1 MFMIMAAMAVAN
13 KTGKKLTS
21 MLNGTI
27 NGTTCGDQWM
37 VPHRKRKDNNNNRK
51 QKTIVQGFF
60 IFTTWGFTLDL
71 LGGDLERSVADRVN
85 HIVSGL
91 SVNSASNRLGSAEN
105 LLDCSLK
112 LLRHGPGAH
121 DAGNAVDLINGDVS
135 VVLDFSLRNKKRRRK
150 KRRKKKER

>member
-1 MFMIMAAMAVAN
+1 MGPRVGIN
-13 KTGKKLTS
+13 GWCRTERERITITTENKKLS
-21 MLNGTI
+21 
-27 NGTTCGDQWM
+27 CKVSSFSQ
-37 VPHRKRKDNNNNRK
+37 H
-51 QKTIVQGFF
+51 
-60 IFTTWGFTLDL
+60 GFTLDL

-135 VVLDFSLRNKKRRRK
+135 VVLDFSLRNKKRRIK
-150 KRRKKKER
+150 KRRKKKRKVNEPQVRHGQKIEE

>member
-1 MFMIMAAMAVAN
+1 
-13 KTGKKLTS
+13 

-27 NGTTCGDQWM
+27 NGSTCGDQWM
-37 VPHRKRKDNNNNRK
+37 VPHRKRKDNNK
-51 QKTIVQGFF
+51 PKTKKLSGKVSSFSQHG
-60 IFTTWGFTLDL
+60 GFTLDL

-135 VVLDFSLRNKKRRRK
+135 VVLDFSLRNKKRR
-150 KRRKKKER
+150 KKKEEKKKKGE